1 MKKKIIITQLL
12 YNIEKVSSIYFLF
25 TVWKKKLTKRKE
37 KKLRRKFFFENILK
51 GKKKIK
57 GKEVSCRCI
66 GRCSTMRY
74 LN

>member
-12 YNIEKVSSIYFLF
+12 CNIEKVSSIYFLF

-51 GKKKIK
+51 GKKIK
-57 GKEVSCRCI
+57 GKEVSCRFI
-66 GRCSTMRY
+66 GHCSTMRY

>member
-51 GKKKIK
+51 GKK
-57 GKEVSCRCI
+57 
-66 GRCSTMRY
+66 
-74 LN
+74 N